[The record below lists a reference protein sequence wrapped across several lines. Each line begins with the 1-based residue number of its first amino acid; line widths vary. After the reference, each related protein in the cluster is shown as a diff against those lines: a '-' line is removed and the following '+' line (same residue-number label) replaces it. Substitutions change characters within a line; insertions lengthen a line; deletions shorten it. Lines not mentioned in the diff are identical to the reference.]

1 MPDGRDTKLLQV
13 LSRQI
18 REDGLIN
25 VVLAE
30 CPLVSFEA
38 KAPQPSAEVHDNA
51 QVPSR
56 AYVGA
61 VFRRREVCSGRE
73 ALAHDGRGWLDRRR
87 DRRPSALGCTSP
99 FVTMMAAGGALG
111 MAGFALPYVEIGI
124 AISVLAL
131 GAMVVLQRIP
141 ACRGSGAGRAV
152 RHLSRADG
160 Q

>member
-1 MPDGRDTKLLQV
+1 VRSV
-13 LSRQI
+13 
-18 REDGLIN
+18 ED
-25 VVLAE
+25 
-30 CPLVSFEA
+30 
-38 KAPQPSAEVHDNA
+38 
-51 QVPSR
+51 
-56 AYVGA
+56 
-61 VFRRREVCSGRE
+61 
-73 ALAHDGRGWLDRRR
+73 AHDGRGWLDRRR
-87 DRRPSALGCTSP
+87 DRRPSLWVAPLS

-111 MAGFALPYVEIGI
+111 MTGFALPYVEIGI